1 MDDSLT
7 QPLSPSLAEHSPS
20 QPPEQ
25 SVQATEQQLKARAE
39 GVSIEVCSLPNPI
52 LGSLLGAVSGP
63 AERVM
68 DSNAT
73 MPWLTGD
80 INRTTSFL
88 APSPS
93 V

>member
-39 GVSIEVCSLPNPI
+39 GVSIEVCSLPPSY
-52 LGSLLGAVSGP
+52 LGIAARRYVRASRASDGL
-63 AERVM
+63 ERDDAM
-68 DSNAT
+68 A
-73 MPWLTGD
+73 
-80 INRTTSFL
+80 NR
-88 APSPS
+88 
-93 V
+93 